1 MLVSLLLPSYRN
13 KLKNR
18 LQHFSSVVF
27 KVFDYFI
34 TFPATLA
41 TRSIGHDKQTEVTGK
56 NFDFWKVQ
64 FTNHDKKTF
73 EVS

>member
-56 NFDFWKVQ
+56 
-64 FTNHDKKTF
+64 KTLIF
-73 EVS
+73 GKFSLLIMIRRLLR

>member
-1 MLVSLLLPSYRN
+1 MLLSLLLPSYRN

-56 NFDFWKVQ
+56 
-64 FTNHDKKTF
+64 KTLIF
-73 EVS
+73 GKFSLLIMIRRLLR